1 MTAGESYLIR
11 PSGLESPMGIAFDAG
26 GNLFIADSMGCQVFE
41 VASATGNIEFGTTTT
56 PMTINHPYRVATT
69 TYNIYGGPSD
79 VAFDASG
86 NMYIADEYNDFI
98 WEVNPTNGSKSA
110 FADTSGSSG
119 YTGDGGQIAGAML
132 NKPCGLAF
140 DSSGNLYIA
149 DSGNNAIREVGAS
162 YQAPGLPLS
171 VVPASFMFVQQNEIG
186 TPIRVSITYKQ
197 FILVASRH
205 SSQVIGGRMEGSR
218 RASIVSPVLVTNV
231 IIKVIMCK

>member
-1 MTAGESYLIR
+1 
-11 PSGLESPMGIAFDAG
+11 MGIAFDTG
-26 GNLFIADSMGCQVFE
+26 GNLFIADSQGWQVLE
-41 VASATGNIEFGTTTT
+41 VASATGNIEFGTAAT
-56 PMTINHPYRVATT
+56 PMTINHTYRIATT
-69 TYNIYGGPSD
+69 TYNEYGGPSD
-79 VAFDASG
+79 VAFD
-86 NMYIADEYNDFI
+86 
-98 WEVNPTNGSKSA
+98 
-110 FADTSGSSG
+110 
-119 YTGDGGQIAGAML
+119 TG
-132 NKPCGLAF
+132 
-140 DSSGNLYIA
+140 GNLYIA